1 MMIFDED
8 IDDLE
13 APVLSSVVVDEDDI
27 DFDIDLF
34 EHQDISMFPAV
45 PLSQSQQVLARLK
58 EVNLKLNSSKCT
70 WYHSSRSCCHIRRH
84 YC

>member
-1 MMIFDED
+1 VLVYILVLKFPGTSVPLIHNPFDED

-27 DFDIDLF
+27 DFNIDWF

-45 PLSQSQQVLARLK
+45 PLSQSQQASFDAR
-58 EVNLKLNSSKCT
+58 
-70 WYHSSRSCCHIRRH
+70 I
-84 YC
+84 